1 MASVSWLEKLQEG
14 FCKQKEQKRSTPDKT
29 RYAFPPSP
37 PPINVERH
45 GWMFFSERKN
55 SFRRRTLLGGGRGG
69 PGSKRMR
76 TLVLSGVVRIRARCV
91 SPCATTCCA
100 LLAGPQLCSCAGV
113 RLSSAALGGAA
124 PQPFHGGDGPRMLCH
139 GGSSFWFKHA
149 VLAWAFGQ
157 RRPRRPHLHLAAE
170 FDKRYRCRAVRDPR

>member
-113 RLSSAALGGAA
+113 RLSSAALGGGCASTLPWWGRSTNALPRGLKLLVQARRPSLGVRAA
-124 PQPFHGGDGPRMLCH
+124 P
-139 GGSSFWFKHA
+139 SSSA
-149 VLAWAFGQ
+149 SLALG
-157 RRPRRPHLHLAAE
+157 
-170 FDKRYRCRAVRDPR
+170 CGV